1 MDNDQRLAFNHR
13 IAAEFRANAGKVG
26 PPFENQDLLLLTTT
40 GARSGQAR
48 LSPLTYRRM
57 GDRLLVIGGN
67 GGTDVTPAWV
77 HNLHAEPRAHVE
89 LGTESF
95 DVIAHEIT
103 GEQRSALIPEIVSA
117 TPHFAELEA
126 RVTRVIPIF
135 ELRRDNAERAHR

>member
-40 GARSGQAR
+40 GARSGQA
-48 LSPLTYRRM
+48 
-57 GDRLLVIGGN
+57 LLVIGGN

-135 ELRRDNAERAHR
+135 ELRRDNADRAPR